1 MTPTQT
7 LRPDRLTL
15 TAFAAVALLAGSNL
29 VVVRLSNRTLPPL
42 YGAGIR
48 FLAAS
53 TLLFGWALATRMPMP
68 TRKQL
73 PGTVLFGLLG
83 FGGFFAF
90 AYWALVSLHAGVA
103 GTLAASVPLLTALLA
118 ALQGVERLT
127 VRGMAGAAIA
137 LAGIGVMLGAPSA
150 AGIAVV
156 PALAMLA
163 AASCNAEANVVVKKL
178 PTGAPVPTNAIAML
192 TGAVVLL
199 TLSAVFGESWIMPTD
214 AQTLGV
220 LAFLVTMG
228 SVALFVLYLWTIKRW
243 TASGMSY
250 IFVLMPVVATLLG
263 VFILDEPIT
272 AVAVLGGI
280 MVVTG
285 VYVGALSGRR
295 DRTR

>member
-1 MTPTQT
+1 MTTTQT

-15 TAFAAVALLAGSNL
+15 TAFGVVALLAGSNL

-73 PGTVLFGLLG
+73 PGTMLFGLLG
-83 FGGFFAF
+83 FGGFFSF
-90 AYWALVSLHAGVA
+90 TYWALVSLHAGVA

-118 ALQGVERLT
+118 ALQGLERLT
-127 VRGMAGAAIA
+127 ARGIAGAAIA

-163 AASCNAEANVVVKKL
+163 AAACNAEANVVVKKL

-199 TLSAVFGESWIMPTD
+199 TLSAAFGESWIMPTD
-214 AQTLGV
+214 VQTLGV

-263 VFILDEPIT
+263 VLILDEPVT
-272 AVAVLGGI
+272 AVAVLGGV

-295 DRTR
+295 ARTR